1 VVRFKKICSFLLSL
15 LLSISFFSSFIIPV
29 QAATTKTVYIVDFPR
44 SGDPNPNNWGHPE
57 LSFMGGWINKAS
69 NKMTLMTLGSYTG
82 NIAYCI
88 EPGIGIRTGN
98 QLSQNGENFWDNYPD
113 INPTISPSE
122 IRSLIGRIFQ
132 YGYTGKINAGWK
144 TNDPDS
150 ADELGKVVATQYLI
164 WETIVG
170 ERDAE
175 FNHVSSGSY
184 DPILGYLSDQHP
196 IRNQIISHYNRIERA
211 VQQHSMLPSFLSDK
225 ATSAPV
231 SNLEWDGSQYT
242 VTLTDTNGVL
252 SYYDFSCSSSSV
264 SFKKSGNK
272 LTITSSEPPAGTLE
286 IKATR
291 STTRTGLIV
300 WSDGNV
306 GPGSFNEVQDLVTFG
321 EEVSDTIRGY
331 MKVKTNYGS
340 VRLVKTSEDGVVEN
354 ISFNIS
360 GNGINRTVT
369 TNSEGVIEISNLS
382 PGKYTISEKT
392 FDRYEPQ
399 KSQKVTVIGGR
410 TSTVT
415 FSNTLRRGDVKVVK
429 SSEDNSNEGVTFRL
443 YGTSLAGIK
452 VDEYAV
458 TNAEGFALFEDIPI
472 SGTTPYS
479 LEEVDTDERYVIP
492 EVQSATVKW
501 NEVTTNSFSNILKK
515 FTVTAAKSDREAGT
529 SQGDGTLA
537 GAVYGLYQDG
547 TLIDTYT
554 TGPNGEFTTREYIC
568 GSNWTIQEISPS
580 PGYMLDE
587 TAYKIG
593 AAPGNFE
600 MEHNEVT
607 CKMTEQ
613 VIKGNISIIKH
624 ADNGDTQI
632 ETPEEGASFQ
642 IYLTSAGSYDDA
654 KESERDILICDEN
667 GYATSK
673 QLPYGLYTLHQTS
686 GWEGYEFVDD
696 FSVQISENEKT
707 YPFIINNAIFTAK
720 IEIVKKDAES
730 GNIIPVAGVGF
741 KIRNLSTGEW
751 ISQSYDYPTP
761 TTIDTFYTS
770 DTGKLMLPEPL
781 VYGNYELV
789 EQNSVYGY
797 VLDQTPVP
805 FSVDGSSEVVTVE
818 KFNMPQKGKI
828 IISKEGEVFASVTES
843 NHIYQPIYRVQGLP
857 GAIYDIIAEEDIRT
871 PDGRLHAEKGKVVE
885 TLQTDEDGTA
895 SSELL
900 YLGKY
905 RILERQAPD
914 KMVINSEPQIIE
926 LTYAGE
932 TIDVTSAKTSFYN
945 ERQKV
950 EIDFSK
956 LLETDDVFR
965 IGNSGEILNVKF
977 GLFAAEDLTAAD
989 GSTIPADALLE
1000 IVAVDE
1006 NGHGFFT
1013 SDLPV
1018 GRYYVQ
1024 ELSSDR
1030 HYLTN
1035 SEKYPVEFVYSDQ
1048 ETRVV
1053 KLSVNNDSPI
1063 ENVLKRGNIY
1073 GMKLDENGN
1082 GLAGATIGLFFEDEH
1097 TFNKETAIFT
1107 TTSDESGYFEFAN
1120 VPIGNW
1126 IVKEISPAPTFVLSD
1141 ELISVSVEDDQQII
1155 NIEIENRKIRGSV
1168 ETTKYDADYPENL
1181 LTGAEFA
1188 VYTDADGDGIF
1199 NPETDKKVKKLTE
1212 ISSGIYRADDLIY
1225 GRYFLHEE
1233 KGPKFFEKDDGYYA
1247 FSIEKDG
1254 AVVQVKNNAG
1264 NGFLNQA
1271 QTGKLKIVKTADDN
1285 SVEGRSFLVVGKTYS
1300 GQIYEEVF
1308 QTDASGEI
1316 MIENLRCGEY
1326 TISEIADSEN
1336 VQYVLPEAQTV
1347 TIQNDETTNVS
1358 MHNRVKKGT
1367 LQIFKT
1373 DADTK
1378 QPIEGCGFELL
1389 DQDKNVV
1396 AQGYTDKEGLVSF
1409 ENIPYGNYFY
1419 REFKV
1424 GASCYKLDDNFYEF
1438 SIQEDGEVVK
1448 KNMVNERLPE
1458 AEIPATGDP
1467 TNIALFATIMLLSS
1481 AGIIGPILMSRKI
1494 TKKRNG
1500 IKK

>member
-1 VVRFKKICSFLLSL
+1 
-15 LLSISFFSSFIIPV
+15 
-29 QAATTKTVYIVDFPR
+29 
-44 SGDPNPNNWGHPE
+44 
-57 LSFMGGWINKAS
+57 MGGWVNGS
-69 NKMTLMTLGSYTG
+69 SDRMSLMTLGSYTG

-88 EPGIGIRTGN
+88 EPGVGIWTGDK
-98 QLSQNGENFWDNYPD
+98 LSQNGESFWDNYPD
-113 INPTISPSE
+113 INPTISSSE

-132 YGYTGKINAGWK
+132 YGYTGKINAGWMS
-144 TNDPDS
+144 NDQSS
-150 ADELGKVVATQYLI
+150 ADKLGEALATQYLI

-175 FNHVSSGSY
+175 FNHVSTGSY

-196 IRNQIISHYNRIERA
+196 IRNQVTSHYNRIERA
-211 VQQHSMLPSFLSDK
+211 VQQHSMLPSFLSGK
-225 ATSAPV
+225 AASAPV
-231 SNLEWDGSQYT
+231 SSLEWDGTKYST
-242 VTLTDTNGVL
+242 TITDKNGVL
-252 SYYDFSCSSSSV
+252 SYYDFSSSSPSV

-272 LTITSSEPPAGTLE
+272 LTITCNEPPTKPIE
-286 IKATR
+286 ITATR
-291 STTRTGLIV
+291 STTRAGLIV

-321 EEVSDTIRGY
+321 EEVSDIIHGY
-331 MKVKTNYGS
+331 MKVKTDYGS
-340 VRLVKTSEDGVVEN
+340 IRLVKTSEDGVIEN
-354 ISFNIS
+354 IPFNIS

-369 TNSEGVIEISNLS
+369 TNSEGVIEIPNLS
-382 PGKYTISEKT
+382 PGKYMISEKT

-399 KSQKVTVIGGR
+399 KSQEATVIGGR

-429 SSEDNSNEGVTFRL
+429 SSEDNFNEGITFHL
-443 YGTSLAGIK
+443 FGTSLAGIE
-452 VDEYAV
+452 VNEYAV
-458 TNAEGFALFEDIPI
+458 TNKEGVALFEDIPI
-472 SGTTPYS
+472 SGTIPYS

-501 NEVTTNSFSNILKK
+501 DEVTTNTFSNILKK
-515 FTVTAAKSDREAGT
+515 FTVTAAKSDCETGA

-537 GAVYGLYQDG
+537 GAVYGIYKDG
-547 TLIDTYT
+547 ALIDTYT

-568 GSNWTIQEISPS
+568 GPNWTIQEISPS
-580 PGYMLDE
+580 PGYLLDE
-587 TAYKIG
+587 TVYKVG

-600 MEHNEVT
+600 IEHNKVNCE
-607 CKMTEQ
+607 MTEQ

-632 ETPEEGASFQ
+632 ETPEEGASFL
-642 IYLTSAGSYDDA
+642 IYLTAAGSYDNA
-654 KESERDILICDEN
+654 KESERDILVCDEN

-673 QLPYGLYTLHQTS
+673 QLPYGLYTIHQTS
-686 GWEGYEFVDD
+686 GWEGYEFIDD
-696 FSVQISENEKT
+696 FSVQISENGKT
-707 YPFIINNAIFTAK
+707 YPFVINNAIFTSK

-751 ISQSYDYPTP
+751 VSQSYDYPTP

-805 FSVDGSSEVVTVE
+805 FSVDGSSDVVTVE

-857 GAIYDIIAEEDIRT
+857 GAIYDIIAEENIRT
-871 PDGRLHAEKGKVVE
+871 PDGRLHAEKGQVIE
-885 TLQTDEDGTA
+885 TLQTAEDGTA
-895 SSELL
+895 SSGLL

-914 KMVINSEPQIIE
+914 KMVINSEPQIIK

-932 TIDVTSAKTSFYN
+932 TIDVTSAETSFYN

-956 LLETDDVFR
+956 ILETDDVFH
-965 IGNSGEILNVKF
+965 IGSSGEILNVKF

-1000 IVAVDE
+1000 IAAADE
-1006 NGHGFFT
+1006 NGYGSFT
-1013 SDLPV
+1013 TDLPV
-1018 GRYYVQ
+1018 GRYYIQ
-1024 ELSSDR
+1024 ELSSDQ

-1035 SEKYPVEFVYSDQ
+1035 GEKYPVEFVYSDQ
-1048 ETRVV
+1048 EISVV
-1053 KLSVNNDSPI
+1053 KLSANNGSPI
-1063 ENVLKRGNIY
+1063 ENVLKRGNIH
-1073 GMKLDENGN
+1073 GMKLDEDGN

-1097 TFNKETAIFT
+1097 TFNEETAIFT

-1120 VPIGNW
+1120 VPIGSW

-1141 ELISVSVEDDQQII
+1141 ELISVTVDDDQQVI
-1155 NIEIENRKIRGSV
+1155 NIEIENRKIRGNV
-1168 ETTKYDADYPENL
+1168 EITKYDADYPENL
-1181 LTGAEFA
+1181 LTGAKFA
-1188 VYTDADGDGIF
+1188 VYEDTDGDGEF
-1199 NPETDKKVKKLTE
+1199 NPEIDKKVKELTE
-1212 ISSGIYRADDLIY
+1212 ISAGIYRADDLIY
-1225 GRYFLHEE
+1225 GQYFCHEE
-1233 KGPKFFEKDDGYYA
+1233 TAPEFFEKDDGYYA

-1254 AVVQVKNNAG
+1254 AVVQVENNAG

-1285 SVEGRSFLVVGKTYS
+1285 SVEGRGFLVVGKTYS

-1347 TIQNDETTNVS
+1347 TIQSDETTSVS
-1358 MHNRVKKGT
+1358 MHNRVKRGT
-1367 LQIFKT
+1367 LQIVKT

-1396 AQGYTDKEGLVSF
+1396 DKGYTDKEGLVSF

-1424 GASCYKLDDNFYEF
+1424 GAPCYKLDDSLYEF
-1438 SIQEDGEVVK
+1438 SIQEDGEVIK

-1458 AEIPATGDP
+1458 TEIPSTGDP
-1467 TNIALFATIMLLSS
+1467 TNVALFAAIACLST
-1481 AGIIGPILMSRKI
+1481 AGMIALILTGRKI
-1494 TKKRNG
+1494 TKKKNE